1 MSGYDFSHSGAI
13 NMTNKTVILYR
24 MVTSDH
30 TCPFG
35 LKAKHLLKSKGYLVD
50 DRRLST
56 RNEADDFKQQHDVK
70 TTPQIFI
77 DDKRIGGYDELRK
90 YFNMKPEKASGLSY
104 QPLYA
109 IFITTALLAF
119 ATMILTNNYT
129 VFNFFKCF
137 VSLSMCVLAIL
148 KLKDLSTFTSSF
160 LGYDLLAK
168 HYVPYAYMYPFLEVA
183 AGILMFAMS
192 LQWIAIGIALFI
204 GLIGAISVIKAV
216 YIDKRELKCAC
227 VGGDS
232 NVPLGAISL
241 IENIMM
247 LVMAVWMLI
256 ILI

>member
-1 MSGYDFSHSGAI
+1 MA
-13 NMTNKTVILYR
+13 NKTATLYR

-50 DRRLST
+50 DRKLASRK
-56 RNEADDFKQQHDVK
+56 AIDDFKQQHDVK

-77 DDKRIGGYDELRK
+77 DDKRIGGYDELRS
-90 YFNMKPEKASGLSY
+90 YFDMKPEKTPGLSY

-119 ATMILTNNYT
+119 ATMLLTSDYT
-129 VFNFFKCF
+129 IFNFFRCF
-137 VSLSMCVLAIL
+137 ISLSMCVLAIL
-148 KLKDLSTFTSSF
+148 KLKDLSTFTNSF

-168 HYVPYAYMYPFLEVA
+168 RYVPYAYMYPFLEVA

-192 LQWIAIGIALFI
+192 LHVIAIVIALFI

-241 IENIMM
+241 TENVMM
-247 LVMAVWMLI
+247 VVMAVWMSIVLI
-256 ILI
+256 